1 MILSD
6 TTFYTTGQNRLFRLF
21 ESIPGFMRRDFTEH
35 HHTAIEISYICS
47 GSGIYRI
54 RGEEVEFRA
63 GDLFFFGTNEV
74 HCITD
79 VFDGEEMRLLN
90 LHLEPR
96 FLWTIEEN
104 LANSRLINFFIERAA
119 EIPFL
124 IDRQSSSLSALLLSM
139 RDEANAKGAAYDL
152 MMKVSLL
159 ELLVL
164 IMRSYGYDEKQIPRQ
179 THSIHFKSVGAALDY
194 IHENLSSPLSLDEL
208 AAKAGMSRTYFCQIF
223 KKLNGLS
230 PWDYIGIKRVE
241 KAKYMLR
248 GDSKS
253 VLDISFECGFNNISH
268 FNRIFKRITGQTPS
282 EYRKQKQIKS
292 KG

>member
-6 TTFYTTGQNRLFRLF
+6 TTLYSTGQNRLFRLF
-21 ESIPGFMRRDFTEH
+21 ESIPGFMQRDFTEH

-47 GSGIYRI
+47 GHGIYRI
-54 RGEEVEFRA
+54 RGKEVKFGA

-79 VFDGEEMRLLN
+79 VFEGEEMRLLN

-104 LANSRLINFFIERAA
+104 LADSRLVGFFIERSQ
-119 EIPFL
+119 EIPTR
-124 IDRQSSSLSALLLSM
+124 IDKSAEGLASLLLSM
-139 RDEANAKGAAYDL
+139 RDEANAGSAAYDL

-164 IMRSYGYDEKQIPRQ
+164 LMRSYGYQEKQAPKQ
-179 THSIHFKSVGAALDY
+179 LHTEHFKSVGSALDY
-194 IHENLSSPLSLDEL
+194 IHENLSSPLSLDTI

-230 PWDYIGIKRVE
+230 PWDYIGIKRIE
-241 KAKYMLR
+241 KAQHMLR
-248 GDSKS
+248 VGDKS
-253 VLDISFECGFNNISH
+253 VLDISYECGFNNISH

-282 EYRKQKQIKS
+282 EYRKQQ
-292 KG
+292 